1 MSAHPAA
8 AAIGGWSNGRSP
20 GFLNLGD
27 GCKTGVQFVA
37 TVGGRVSLNLDVP
50 IAHEYRG
57 HTVFLKFVWKRPND
71 PVPASATIIEPVDI
85 HGMGEVAA
93 ELAGPWTDYPAALD
107 EAMSA
112 AERWVDSQ
120 LK

>member
-1 MSAHPAA
+1 MSH
-8 AAIGGWSNGRSP
+8 
-20 GFLNLGD
+20 
-27 GCKTGVQFVA
+27 
-37 TVGGRVSLNLDVP
+37 NLDVP

-57 HTVFLKFVWKRPND
+57 HTVFLKFVWERPND

-93 ELAGPWTDYPAALD
+93 ELSGPWADYPAALD

-120 LK
+120 LP

>member
-1 MSAHPAA
+1 M
-8 AAIGGWSNGRSP
+8 
-20 GFLNLGD
+20 
-27 GCKTGVQFVA
+27 C
-37 TVGGRVSLNLDVP
+37 VGGRVPHNLDVP

-57 HTVFLKFVWKRPND
+57 HTVFLKFIWKRPND
-71 PVPASATIIEPVDI
+71 LAPESAKIIEPVQI

-93 ELAGPWTDYPAALD
+93 ELSGPWTDYPSALD

-120 LK
+120 LP

>member
-1 MSAHPAA
+1 
-8 AAIGGWSNGRSP
+8 
-20 GFLNLGD
+20 
-27 GCKTGVQFVA
+27 
-37 TVGGRVSLNLDVP
+37 VSHNLDVP

-71 PVPASATIIEPVDI
+71 PVPASAAIIEPVDI

-93 ELAGPWTDYPAALD
+93 ELAGPWADYPAALD

-120 LK
+120 LP